1 MIAKKKCFCC
11 TNILNMDYMEFGM
24 VWVDITFV
32 GHFSYIFF
40 LLLPASD
47 NEEILQT
54 DEIY

>member
-11 TNILNMDYMEFGM
+11 TILNMDYMEFGM